1 METLIGAVIEG
12 ALSNALNALAGRGL
26 RTARARSRGRATPES
41 PPAGAFGAAAAD
53 IAAYVSGEGHD
64 TGEFRQFLRSPEFL
78 TVLRRLYYSELSGR
92 QKDTI
97 ALIREEFLCFAHSSV
112 GDQASDE
119 FLARLFDLLGVATT
133 GLVRDA
139 VSAGILAAH
148 EAMSV
153 ARQRALQCQMD
164 GIAQNVAF
172 LVACSRDTVA
182 DIEGFV
188 RDFRPQVAF
197 VHSQITP
204 PQRDSARKVPID
216 DIYVLP
222 KLYQF
227 QVKKAPT
234 HEFVSPDEFLTTLS
248 RAVVLGNPGGGKST
262 LMEKI
267 THDYALDRD
276 FPVVGWPVV
285 PLLVRLRDYGAAKRR
300 DGCSILQFI
309 ERQIATTYQF
319 RDPPQGAIEYVLR
332 TGRALA
338 LFDGL
343 DELLDARDRREIS
356 SDVEAFANLY
366 PNSPV
371 LTTSREVGYDQAPLS
386 DRMFEVFGLAEFDDT
401 QIRQFAEKWFSLTE
415 SSTAEAKKKAEAFV
429 DESAV
434 VEDLRSNPLLLALMC
449 SIYRDENYIPR
460 NRPEIYEKCSQM
472 LLERWDKSRR
482 IVESIPLESHIEAL
496 LRNLAHWIYSSDERR
511 SGVSRTQLIEQAT
524 DYLVEQRY
532 ETRAEAERAA
542 REFIDFCKGRAWV
555 FTDTGSSAETPLFQ
569 FTHRTFLE
577 YFTASFLLTK
587 HPTAFELAAKVG
599 PLVEQGTWDVVG
611 QLAYQ
616 KQARLVDGAGSYL
629 LDDLIDRAELKA
641 GFERLNLLSFALRCL
656 AFMSPHS
663 RVVKRIAEACVAYLL
678 LDDWGTRDTAAARR
692 RGNGTPLSMLGA
704 LTSVSIENRP
714 IVSEAL
720 LAGLTSP
727 KTISESSGLERAV
740 SVITLAPHAEI
751 LGRPGRFGIQGP
763 AFHFWTDFGDRAY
776 AVLSPAILGESPRS
790 FFLAYTAL
798 AREDLP
804 LADVIRDHGMVALF
818 TDAIEPRFRFL
829 FQAPIAARLLPMM
842 RTHAHQGAAWWS
854 SQAATLGAILR
865 TSPPPWFGRGSWS
878 GYPFIGWDLDFI
890 GPEGQTTEETN
901 GDDLFA
907 TLVLLGAAVEMSRES
922 ADLSARLLRT
932 ENPFYRQLAPWLVSR
947 STGTPNPNTPAIL
960 SALDIPDECRAVLAD
975 WATGTVSFMRP
986 PRRRRNAKLENGKEQ
1001 SVRT

>member
-1 METLIGAVIEG
+1 M
-12 ALSNALNALAGRGL
+12 
-26 RTARARSRGRATPES
+26 
-41 PPAGAFGAAAAD
+41 
-53 IAAYVSGEGHD
+53 SGEGHD
-64 TGEFRQFLRSPEFL
+64 TREFREFLRSPEFL
-78 TVLRRLYYSELSGR
+78 TVLRRLYFSELSGR
-92 QKDTI
+92 QKDTT
-97 ALIREEFLCFAHSSV
+97 ALIRDEFLCYAHSRV
-112 GDQASDE
+112 GEQASDE
-119 FLARLFDLLGVATT
+119 FLARLFDLLAVATT
-133 GLVRDA
+133 GLVKEA
-139 VSAGILAAH
+139 VSAGVLAAH

-172 LVACSRDTVA
+172 LVACSRDAVI
-182 DIEGFV
+182 DIEEFV

-234 HEFVSPDEFLTTLS
+234 HNEFVSPDEFLATLS

-262 LMEKI
+262 LVEKI
-267 THDYALDRD
+267 AHDYALDRD

-300 DGCSILQFI
+300 DGCSILQFT

-319 RDPPQGAIEYVLR
+319 RDPPQGAIEYLLR

-366 PNSPV
+366 PNTPV

-386 DRMFEVFGLAEFDDT
+386 ERMFEVFGLAEFDDT

-415 SSTAEAKKKAEAFV
+415 SSAEAQKKAEAFV
-429 DESAV
+429 DESVV

-542 REFIDFCKGRAWV
+542 KEFIDFCKGRAWV

-587 HPTAFELAAKVG
+587 HPTAFELAAEVG

-629 LDDLIDRAELKA
+629 LDDLIDRAERKT
-641 GFERLNLLSFALRCL
+641 GFERPNLLSFALRCL

-663 RVVKRIAEACVAYLL
+663 RVVKRVAEACVAYLL
-678 LDDWGTRDTAAARR
+678 LDDWGTRETAAARR
-692 RGNGTPLSMLGA
+692 RGSGTPVSMLGA

-720 LAGLTSP
+720 LVGLTSS
-727 KTISESSGLERAV
+727 KTISESSSLERAV
-740 SVITLAPHAEI
+740 SVITLAPHAEV
-751 LGRPGRFGIQGP
+751 LAHPGRYGIQGP
-763 AFHFWTDFGDRAY
+763 AYQFWTDFGDGAY
-776 AVLSPAILGESPRS
+776 AVLSQAILGESSRS

-804 LADVIRDHGMVALF
+804 LADVIRDHGITALF
-818 TDAIEPRFRFL
+818 KDAIEPRFSVL
-829 FQAPIAARLLPMM
+829 LQAPIAARLLPMM
-842 RTHAHQGAAWWS
+842 RARGRQGAEWWR

-865 TSPPPWFGRGSWS
+865 ASSPPWFGRAWS
-878 GYPFIGWDLDFI
+878 GYPFIAWNIDLV
-890 GPEGQTTEETN
+890 GPEGQTTEETH

-932 ENPFYRQLAPWLVSR
+932 ENPFYRQLAPWLLSR
-947 STGTPNPNTPAIL
+947 STGIPNPDTSEII
-960 SALDIPDECRAVLAD
+960 SALNIPDECKPLLVD
-975 WATGTVSFMRP
+975 WATGAVSFVRP
-986 PRRRRNAKLENGKEQ
+986 PRRKRNAAPLQ
-1001 SVRT
+1001 QT